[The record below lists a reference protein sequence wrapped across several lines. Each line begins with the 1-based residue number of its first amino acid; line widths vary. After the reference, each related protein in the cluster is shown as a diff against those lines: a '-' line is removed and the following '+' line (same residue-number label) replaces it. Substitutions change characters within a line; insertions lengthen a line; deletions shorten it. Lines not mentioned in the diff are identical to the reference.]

1 MKKLDKKTYFS
12 DNKIHFFHHDAN
24 ILLSSDFFENRHCCL
39 GNFLSK
45 NFDCGMSIQNF
56 RGHYSFELKKLEL
69 KNFKKTIYGVFLM
82 KKISMKMKTE
92 WRANELKN
100 EVMVSTRDPGTD
112 RSGSVRDFQN
122 FVDPGPVRDFEIF
135 IGPGP
140 VRTLTLTVH

>member
-1 MKKLDKKTYFS
+1 MV
-12 DNKIHFFHHDAN
+12 
-24 ILLSSDFFENRHCCL
+24 L
-39 GNFLSK
+39 GP
-45 NFDCGMSIQNF
+45 
-56 RGHYSFELKKLEL
+56 YSFELKKLEL

-100 EVMVSTRDPGTD
+100 EVMVSTRDPG
-112 RSGSVRDFQN
+112 
-122 FVDPGPVRDFEIF
+122 PVRDFEIS